1 AGTCRRRCAT
11 AVACVCAAA
20 GACVCAAA
28 GARVC
33 AAAGACVCAAAGAC
47 AGVTAGACAC
57 VRACV
62 CVLTLRRRFGQ
73 LDPLDVV
80 KLTPYVDA
88 DWKPP
93 PHSLKRRQPAHFGDS
108 NNGAPAVGS
117 RLDSPFC
124 DESTRPSR
132 IGPIDRISYV
142 VAREVPPDGAG
153 VAVTRRWR
161 RRRCH
166 ALTVPALPSR
176 PDGADLA
183 LTPRRCRPGAH
194 APTVP
199 TWRSRPD
206 GADLALT
213 PRRCRPGAHAPTVP
227 AGAQARLP
235 TP

>member
-1 AGTCRRRCAT
+1 MGRLRPVHWAIFCGRAGTCRRRCAT
-11 AVACVCAAA
+11 AVACD
-20 GACVCAAA
+20 
-28 GARVC
+28 
-33 AAAGACVCAAAGAC
+33 CAAAGAC
-47 AGVTAGACAC
+47 AGVTAGACACVTAGACACVTAGACAC

-73 LDPLDVV
+73 LDPLHVV
-80 KLTPYVDA
+80 NLTTSVDA
-88 DWKPP
+88 DWKFP
-93 PHSLKRRQPAHFGDS
+93 PHSQKRRQPAHFGAS

-183 LTPRRCRPGAH
+183 LTR
-194 APTVP
+194 
-199 TWRSRPD
+199 
-206 GADLALT
+206 
-213 PRRCRPGAHAPTVP
+213 RRCRPGAHAPTVP